1 MKKIFALMIVCILMS
16 VLLILPAY
24 ASCDTC
30 MSQEVDIDWAAH
42 CEAACSCSWGPCPDC
57 GEPGVYVEDFCGA
70 THSYTWSNPS
80 DTTHKGVCA
89 CGKTVEGNCELEE
102 DAYKAPECEAH
113 GYRYFVCNICGGD
126 VLEDIPASG
135 HNWGSEPSY
144 DSATCFSVG
153 VAVYVC
159 GTCGE
164 EESRASMAI
173 PHIFVNSK
181 CTMCGLSE
189 NAVTTK
195 PAETSKPVET
205 TRPIGGAVIPGDL
218 MGDHLSGNGIDNIV
232 DARALLGVFMIGS
245 ILIVVC
251 YLIKKK
257 R

>member
-1 MKKIFALMIVCILMS
+1 MKKIFTLMIVCILMS
-16 VLLILPAY
+16 VLFTLPAY

-57 GEPGVYVEDFCGA
+57 GEAGAYVEDFCGA

-159 GTCGE
+159 GSCGE
-164 EESRASMAI
+164 EESRASPAI
-173 PHIFVNSK
+173 AHKYVNSK
-181 CTMCGLSE
+181 CIMCGSIQSVE
-189 NAVTTK
+189 TTK
-195 PAETSKPVET
+195 P
-205 TRPIGGAVIPGDL
+205 PIGNAGAEDPGVGSVGFGNGAQSIDGRHLFGALFAAGALVGAV
-218 MGDHLSGNGIDNIV
+218 
-232 DARALLGVFMIGS
+232 ALFE
-245 ILIVVC
+245 
-251 YLIKKK
+251 K
-257 R
+257 RKR